1 MPIILLYIDLSLFD
15 IIINTCESKSL
26 ESVKVNNNK
35 VKGKQTMSL
44 KDKLNIKQATKPT
57 SNKKSSIED
66 KLHKLIYSA
75 IDKAIKDDKELSKYY
90 NDNLT
95 IDTYV
100 QDTTKDEQG
109 KIVDEV
115 KLVEVRNAR
124 AITIPIDNVKLT
136 QGEETHTIN
145 KALKV
150 GEVQVYF
157 KGIKKQV
164 AEFVPTPKNNK

>member
-1 MPIILLYIDLSLFD
+1 MPIILLYIHLMLFD

-44 KDKLNIKQATKPT
+44 KDKLNIKQATKTT

-95 IDTYV
+95 IDTFV
-100 QDTTKDEQG
+100 QDKAN
-109 KIVDEV
+109 EV

-136 QGEETHTIN
+136 NNEKTHTIN
-145 KALKV
+145 KAMKV

-164 AEFVPTPKNNK
+164 AEFIPTPKTSK

>member
-1 MPIILLYIDLSLFD
+1 MPIILLYIHLMLFD

-44 KDKLNIKQATKPT
+44 KDKLNIKQATKTT

-95 IDTYV
+95 IDTFI
-100 QDTTKDEQG
+100 QDKDDKG
-109 KIVDEV
+109 KDEV

-136 QGEETHTIN
+136 NNEQTHTIN
-145 KALKV
+145 KAMKV

-164 AEFVPTPKNNK
+164 AEFIPTPKTSK

>member
-1 MPIILLYIDLSLFD
+1 M
-15 IIINTCESKSL
+15 T
-26 ESVKVNNNK
+26 
-35 VKGKQTMSL
+35 L
-44 KDKLNIKQATKPT
+44 KDKLNIKQATKTT

-100 QDTTKDEQG
+100 QDKN
-109 KIVDEV
+109 EV

-136 QGEETHTIN
+136 NNEQTHTIN
-145 KALKV
+145 KAMKV

>member
-1 MPIILLYIDLSLFD
+1 MKR
-15 IIINTCESKSL
+15 IINTIKRIYSNIKYILSNDL
-26 ESVKVNNNK
+26 NK
-35 VKGKQTMSL
+35 V
-44 KDKLNIKQATKPT
+44 DN
-57 SNKKSSIED
+57 NYD
-66 KLHKLIYSA
+66 FLI
-75 IDKAIKDDKELSKYY
+75 KELSKYY

-100 QDTTKDEQG
+100 QDKAN
-109 KIVDEV
+109 EV

-136 QGEETHTIN
+136 NNEQTHTIN
-145 KALKV
+145 KAMKV

>member
-1 MPIILLYIDLSLFD
+1 M
-15 IIINTCESKSL
+15 T
-26 ESVKVNNNK
+26 
-35 VKGKQTMSL
+35 L
-44 KDKLNIKQATKPT
+44 KDKLNIKQATRVTT
-57 SNKKSSIED
+57 SKKSSIED

-100 QDTTKDEQG
+100 QDKN
-109 KIVDEV
+109 EV

>member
-1 MPIILLYIDLSLFD
+1 M
-15 IIINTCESKSL
+15 T
-26 ESVKVNNNK
+26 
-35 VKGKQTMSL
+35 L
-44 KDKLNIKQATKPT
+44 KDKLNIKQATRVTT
-57 SNKKSSIED
+57 SKKSSIED

-100 QDTTKDEQG
+100 QDKN
-109 KIVDEV
+109 EV

-150 GEVQVYF
+150 GEVQVYC

-164 AEFVPTPKNNK
+164 AEFIPTPKNNK

>member
-1 MPIILLYIDLSLFD
+1 M
-15 IIINTCESKSL
+15 T
-26 ESVKVNNNK
+26 
-35 VKGKQTMSL
+35 L
-44 KDKLNIKQATKPT
+44 KDKLNIKQATKVTT
-57 SNKKSSIED
+57 SKKSSIED
-66 KLHKLIYSA
+66 SLHKLIYKA
-75 IDKAIKDDKELSKYY
+75 IDKAIKESEFSQYY

-95 IDTYV
+95 IDTFV
-100 QDTTKDEQG
+100 QDK
-109 KIVDEV
+109 DEV

-150 GEVQVYF
+150 GEIQVYF

-164 AEFVPTPKNNK
+164 AEFIPTPKTTK

>member
-1 MPIILLYIDLSLFD
+1 
-15 IIINTCESKSL
+15 
-26 ESVKVNNNK
+26 
-35 VKGKQTMSL
+35 MSL

-57 SNKKSSIED
+57 SNKKASIED

-75 IDKAIKDDKELSKYY
+75 IDKAIKDDKELSRYY

-100 QDTTKDEQG
+100 QDKN
-109 KIVDEV
+109 EV

-136 QGEETHTIN
+136 NNEQTHTIN

>member
-1 MPIILLYIDLSLFD
+1 M
-15 IIINTCESKSL
+15 T
-26 ESVKVNNNK
+26 
-35 VKGKQTMSL
+35 L
-44 KDKLNIKQATKPT
+44 KDKLNIKQATKVTT
-57 SNKKSSIED
+57 SKKSSIED
-66 KLHKLIYSA
+66 QLHKLIYSA
-75 IDKAIKDDKELSKYY
+75 IDKAIKESEFSQYY

-95 IDTYV
+95 IDTFV
-100 QDTTKDEQG
+100 QDKSN
-109 KIVDEV
+109 EV

-136 QGEETHTIN
+136 NNEKTHTIN
-145 KALKV
+145 KAMKV

>member
-1 MPIILLYIDLSLFD
+1 MS
-15 IIINTCESKSL
+15 
-26 ESVKVNNNK
+26 
-35 VKGKQTMSL
+35 SL
-44 KDKLNIKQATKPT
+44 KDKLNIKQATKTT

-100 QDTTKDEQG
+100 QDKAN
-109 KIVDEV
+109 EV

-136 QGEETHTIN
+136 NNEQTHTIN
-145 KALKV
+145 KAMKV

>member
-1 MPIILLYIDLSLFD
+1 
-15 IIINTCESKSL
+15 
-26 ESVKVNNNK
+26 
-35 VKGKQTMSL
+35 MSL
-44 KDKLNIKQATKPT
+44 IDKLNISKATKVTT
-57 SNKKSSIED
+57 SKKSSIED
-66 KLHKLIYSA
+66 RLHKLIYSA

-95 IDTYV
+95 VDTYV
-100 QDTTKDEQG
+100 QDKAN
-109 KIVDEV
+109 EV
-115 KLVEVRNAR
+115 KHVEVRNAR

-136 QGEETHTIN
+136 NNEQTHTIN
-145 KALKV
+145 KAMKV

>member
-1 MPIILLYIDLSLFD
+1 
-15 IIINTCESKSL
+15 
-26 ESVKVNNNK
+26 
-35 VKGKQTMSL
+35 MSL
-44 KDKLNIKQATKPT
+44 KDKLNIKQATKTT

-66 KLHKLIYSA
+66 QLHKLIYSA
-75 IDKAIKDDKELSKYY
+75 IDKAIKESDFSQYY

-95 IDTYV
+95 IDTFV
-100 QDTTKDEQG
+100 QDKAN
-109 KIVDEV
+109 EV

-136 QGEETHTIN
+136 NNEKTHTIN
-145 KALKV
+145 KAMKV

>member
-1 MPIILLYIDLSLFD
+1 M
-15 IIINTCESKSL
+15 T
-26 ESVKVNNNK
+26 
-35 VKGKQTMSL
+35 L
-44 KDKLNIKQATKPT
+44 KDKLNIKQATKTT

-66 KLHKLIYSA
+66 KLHKLIYRA

-100 QDTTKDEQG
+100 QDKN
-109 KIVDEV
+109 EV

-164 AEFVPTPKNNK
+164 AEFVPTPKTSK

>member
-1 MPIILLYIDLSLFD
+1 M
-15 IIINTCESKSL
+15 T
-26 ESVKVNNNK
+26 
-35 VKGKQTMSL
+35 L
-44 KDKLNIKQATKPT
+44 KDKLNIKQATKVTT
-57 SNKKSSIED
+57 SKKSSIED

-100 QDTTKDEQG
+100 QDKN
-109 KIVDEV
+109 EV

>member
-1 MPIILLYIDLSLFD
+1 M
-15 IIINTCESKSL
+15 T
-26 ESVKVNNNK
+26 
-35 VKGKQTMSL
+35 L
-44 KDKLNIKQATKPT
+44 KDKLNIKQATKTTT
-57 SNKKSSIED
+57 SKKSSIED
-66 KLHKLIYSA
+66 KLHKLIYRA

-100 QDTTKDEQG
+100 QDKN
-109 KIVDEV
+109 EV

-164 AEFVPTPKNNK
+164 AEFIPTPKTSK

>member
-1 MPIILLYIDLSLFD
+1 M
-15 IIINTCESKSL
+15 T
-26 ESVKVNNNK
+26 
-35 VKGKQTMSL
+35 L
-44 KDKLNIKQATKPT
+44 KDKLNIKQATKTTT
-57 SNKKSSIED
+57 SKKSSIED

-75 IDKAIKDDKELSKYY
+75 IDKAIKESEYSQYY

-95 IDTYV
+95 IDTFV
-100 QDTTKDEQG
+100 QDKAN
-109 KIVDEV
+109 EV

-136 QGEETHTIN
+136 NNEQTHTIN
-145 KALKV
+145 KAMKV

-164 AEFVPTPKNNK
+164 AEFVPTPKTSK

>member
-1 MPIILLYIDLSLFD
+1 MS
-15 IIINTCESKSL
+15 
-26 ESVKVNNNK
+26 
-35 VKGKQTMSL
+35 SL
-44 KDKLNIKQATKPT
+44 KDKLNIKQATKTT

-95 IDTYV
+95 IDTFV
-100 QDTTKDEQG
+100 QDKDN
-109 KIVDEV
+109 EV

-164 AEFVPTPKNNK
+164 AEFIPTPKTSK

>member
-1 MPIILLYIDLSLFD
+1 
-15 IIINTCESKSL
+15 
-26 ESVKVNNNK
+26 
-35 VKGKQTMSL
+35 MSL
-44 KDKLNIKQATKPT
+44 KDKLNIKQATKVTT
-57 SNKKSSIED
+57 SKKSSIED

-100 QDTTKDEQG
+100 QDKN
-109 KIVDEV
+109 EV

-136 QGEETHTIN
+136 NNEQTHTIN
-145 KALKV
+145 KAMKV

-164 AEFVPTPKNNK
+164 AEFVPTPKTSK

>member
-1 MPIILLYIDLSLFD
+1 
-15 IIINTCESKSL
+15 
-26 ESVKVNNNK
+26 
-35 VKGKQTMSL
+35 MSL
-44 KDKLNIKQATKPT
+44 KDKLNIKQATKVTT
-57 SNKKSSIED
+57 SKKSSIED
-66 KLHKLIYSA
+66 QLHKLIYSA
-75 IDKAIKDDKELSKYY
+75 IDKAIKESDFSQYY

-95 IDTYV
+95 IDTFV
-100 QDTTKDEQG
+100 QDKDN
-109 KIVDEV
+109 EV

-136 QGEETHTIN
+136 NKEQTHTIN
-145 KALKV
+145 KAMKV

>member
-1 MPIILLYIDLSLFD
+1 
-15 IIINTCESKSL
+15 
-26 ESVKVNNNK
+26 
-35 VKGKQTMSL
+35 MSL
-44 KDKLNIKQATKPT
+44 KDKLNIKQATRVTT
-57 SNKKSSIED
+57 SKKSSIED

-75 IDKAIKDDKELSKYY
+75 IDKAIKDDKELSRYY

-95 IDTYV
+95 IDTFV
-100 QDTTKDEQG
+100 QDKAN
-109 KIVDEV
+109 EV

-136 QGEETHTIN
+136 NNEQTHTIN
-145 KALKV
+145 KAMKV

>member
-1 MPIILLYIDLSLFD
+1 M
-15 IIINTCESKSL
+15 T
-26 ESVKVNNNK
+26 
-35 VKGKQTMSL
+35 L
-44 KDKLNIKQATKPT
+44 KDKLNIKQATKVTT
-57 SNKKSSIED
+57 SKKSSIED
-66 KLHKLIYSA
+66 SLHKLIYKA
-75 IDKAIKDDKELSKYY
+75 IDKAIKESEFSQYY

-95 IDTYV
+95 IDTFV
-100 QDTTKDEQG
+100 QDK
-109 KIVDEV
+109 DEV

-136 QGEETHTIN
+136 NNEQTHTIN
-145 KALKV
+145 KAMKV

>member
-1 MPIILLYIDLSLFD
+1 
-15 IIINTCESKSL
+15 
-26 ESVKVNNNK
+26 
-35 VKGKQTMSL
+35 MSL
-44 KDKLNIKQATKPT
+44 KDKLNIKQATKTT

-66 KLHKLIYSA
+66 QLHKLIYSA
-75 IDKAIKDDKELSKYY
+75 IDKAIKESDFSQYY

-95 IDTYV
+95 IDTFV
-100 QDTTKDEQG
+100 QDKEN
-109 KIVDEV
+109 EV

-136 QGEETHTIN
+136 NNEKTHTIN
-145 KALKV
+145 KAMKV

-164 AEFVPTPKNNK
+164 AEFIPTPKNNK